1 MSTKEQQ
8 TSGLDCP
15 GAGVTV
21 PSGINNL
28 NQIAGEYCTTDDP
41 GCGHGQ
47 GFLYTKKNGCVTMN
61 YPGSAWNALTGINDA
76 GWILGIYQNAGAG
89 GYLDGIVHCAIYKPT
104 PTGGYTSSAFNE
116 GSSNCFSIGINGFG
130 QIVSYYY
137 NDQTGQSV
145 TATFDDAEAGPPG
158 ANTTIIASPTGQT
171 EPRGINNNGIIAGTD
186 LGLGGVVINGPNY
199 VPLNISGSSVF
210 GLNDDL
216 ELAGFYTNGPED
228 FGMVLDA
235 PH

>member
-1 MSTKEQQ
+1 LEGGPNPLQSDGRRDGAF
-8 TSGLDCP
+8 SGRGLGLD
-15 GAGVTV
+15 
-21 PSGINNL
+21 
-28 NQIAGEYCTTDDP
+28 TTLLFWE
-41 GCGHGQ
+41 C
-47 GFLYTKKNGCVTMN
+47 
-61 YPGSAWNALTGINDA
+61 S
-76 GWILGIYQNAGAG
+76 
-89 GYLDGIVHCAIYKPT
+89 
-104 PTGGYTSSAFNE
+104 
-116 GSSNCFSIGINGFG
+116 
-130 QIVSYYY
+130 
-137 NDQTGQSV
+137 
-145 TATFDDAEAGPPG
+145 PG